1 MPPKAN
7 LAKLAIKY
15 GPVVYALAQKYGPQ
29 VVEQIMKN
37 REPTQRMLQEGAE
50 RVRSNP
56 RKLAL
61 AHADSVVEGALQQV
75 FHAGRPYWVV
85 FSRNEPV
92 GVHPHTNIAYD
103 ALLLNVDPAKRATPE
118 QLRRTVRLPK
128 TPLGTR
134 TPKITKTPKATG
146 TPRSTGTQDQR
157 RSDP

>member
-1 MPPKAN
+1 MPAKAN
-7 LAKLAIKY
+7 LAKLALKY
-15 GPVVYALAQKYGPQ
+15 GPVVYALAQRYGPQ

-37 REPTQRMLQEGAE
+37 REPTQRLLHESAE

-61 AHADSVVEGALQQV
+61 AHADSVVEGSLQQV

-85 FSRNEPV
+85 FSRQEPV

-103 ALLLNVDPAKRATPE
+103 ALLLNADPTKRVSPE

-128 TPLGTR
+128 APRR
-134 TPKITKTPKATG
+134 T
-146 TPRSTGTQDQR
+146 S
-157 RSDP
+157 

>member
-7 LAKLAIKY
+7 LAKLALKY
-15 GPVVYALAQKYGPQ
+15 GPVVYGLAQKYGPQ

-37 REPTQRMLQEGAE
+37 REPTQRLLHEGAE

-56 RKLAL
+56 RKHAL
-61 AHADSVVEGALQQV
+61 AHADSVVEGTLQQV

-103 ALLLNVDPAKRATPE
+103 TLLLNVDPAKRATPE
-118 QLRRTVRLPK
+118 QLRRTVRLP
-128 TPLGTR
+128 R
-134 TPKITKTPKATG
+134 TP
-146 TPRSTGTQDQR
+146 R
-157 RSDP
+157 RSS